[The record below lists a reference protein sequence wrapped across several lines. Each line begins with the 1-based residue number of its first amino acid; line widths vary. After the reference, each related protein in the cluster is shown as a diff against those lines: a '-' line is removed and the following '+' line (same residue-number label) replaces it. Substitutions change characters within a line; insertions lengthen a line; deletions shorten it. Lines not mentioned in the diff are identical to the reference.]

1 MSTVFQIL
9 KRIQID
15 LSLRNRTTSNRFIQT
30 RKQCTSFHIHRRLP
44 PATSNFHKFVPTPIH
59 TSNALLTPNIHT
71 VISSRSLKLFC
82 PQYKDDIPK
91 NEKVGMVKKFKQL
104 LKDYGWTLIP
114 VHFVTSCGW
123 FGLCYFI
130 CLSGVDVV
138 PFLQTLRISQEYIDT
153 LSDSPYT
160 HLALAYLLYEIAKPV
175 RYPFT
180 IGVTTWLV
188 KYKKEDLK
196 TSTEIKKDWKEK
208 VSYSMEKVKDEWAEK
223 MKEKEEYEAKWKEF
237 SEKFKKKKK

>member
-15 LSLRNRTTSNRFIQT
+15 LSLRNRTTINRFIQT
-30 RKQCTSFHIHRRLP
+30 RKQCTSFQIHRRL

-82 PQYKDDIPK
+82 PQYKDVSSSYDMKSFCYFCKTFKKMKILDFSMQDIPK

-175 RYPFT
+175 R
-180 IGVTTWLV
+180 
-188 KYKKEDLK
+188 
-196 TSTEIKKDWKEK
+196 
-208 VSYSMEKVKDEWAEK
+208 
-223 MKEKEEYEAKWKEF
+223 
-237 SEKFKKKKK
+237 